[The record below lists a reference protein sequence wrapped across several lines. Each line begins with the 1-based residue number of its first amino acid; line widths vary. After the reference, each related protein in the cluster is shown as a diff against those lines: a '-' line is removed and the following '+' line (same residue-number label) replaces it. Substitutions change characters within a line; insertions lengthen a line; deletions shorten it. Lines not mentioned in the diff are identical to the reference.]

1 MSTPYNGGD
10 FQPYPEH
17 PEGSHPENGTGG
29 QGNYG
34 AQGGSTNYPQYTG
47 DNYADQNQPGQGY
60 DAFEVNTAASMA
72 GASALRFHGQQL
84 TDNAPGDGTSPHPIN
99 DPASN
104 GWFHVKGTGKLEI
117 IEALTWGVK
126 AVFSNAKLWIPLG
139 VVYTALSLLGQFLPG
154 AGSMISLIGVL
165 AFIPW
170 MFGVALQQT
179 LVKQLTY
186 SDAKAPAYGKT
197 LGVTALIG
205 AVVGIVSAILLMV
218 LAFGALTSIDP
229 ATLPDNPDNVSPEE
243 MWNLVRPILGALA
256 VTSVIGLLVMPFFM
270 FQMWYAA
277 DNNGS
282 FGNAFSGG
290 FKAGASNY
298 LKILGFVV
306 LAFLVN
312 IVGAALFFVG
322 LVVTAPATTLAAAH
336 AYRQISGGPVPKEAT
351 A

>member
-1 MSTPYNGGD
+1 MSTPYNGGGYE
-10 FQPYPEH
+10 PYPEH
-17 PEGSHPENGTGG
+17 PEGSHPENG
-29 QGNYG
+29 
-34 AQGGSTNYPQYTG
+34 
-47 DNYADQNQPGQGY
+47 PGYSAYNSPSSPSSANSY

-84 TDNAPGDGTSPHPIN
+84 TDNVPGDGTSPHPIN

-104 GWFHVKGTGKLEI
+104 GWFHVKGNGKLEI

-126 AVFSNAKLWIPLG
+126 AVFANAKLWIPLG
-139 VVYTALSLLGQFLPG
+139 VVYTVLTLLGQFLPG
-154 AGSMISLIGVL
+154 VGSVISMIGML
-165 AFIPW
+165 AFVPW
-170 MFGVALQQT
+170 MVGVVLQQT

-186 SDAKAPAYGKT
+186 NDAKAPAYGKT
-197 LGVTALIG
+197 LGVAALLG
-205 AVVGIVSAILLMV
+205 VVAGIVSTILLMV

-229 ATLPDNPDNVSPEE
+229 ATLPDNPDNVAPEE

-256 VTSVIGLLVMPFFM
+256 VTGVIGLLVMPFFM

-312 IVGAALFFVG
+312 IVGAALLFIG
-322 LVVTAPATTLAAAH
+322 LIVTAPATTLAAAH

>member
-17 PEGSHPENGTGG
+17 PEGSHPENGTDG
-29 QGNYG
+29 QENYG

-84 TDNAPGDGTSPHPIN
+84 TDNAPGDGASPHPIN

-104 GWFHVKGTGKLEI
+104 GWFHVKGNGKLDVM
-117 IEALTWGVK
+117 EALSWGGK
-126 AVFSNAKLWIPLG
+126 ALFANAKLWIPLG
-139 VVYTALSLLGQFLPG
+139 VAYTALAVLGQFLPG
-154 AGSMISLIGVL
+154 AGSMIGSIGMLLL
-165 AFIPW
+165 APW
-170 MFGVALQQT
+170 MVGVALQQT
-179 LVKQLTY
+179 LVRQFTY
-186 SDAKAPAYGKT
+186 NEAKAPAYGKT
-197 LGVTALIG
+197 LGVTALLG
-205 AVVGIVSAILLMV
+205 VVAMIVSMILLMV

-229 ATLPDNPDNVSPEE
+229 TTLPDNPENLSPGE
-243 MWNLVRPILGALA
+243 MWNLLRPILGALA
-256 VTSVIGLLVMPFFM
+256 VTGVIGLLVMPFFS
-270 FQMWYAA
+270 FQTWYAA

-282 FGNAFSGG
+282 FGHAISAG

-306 LAFLVN
+306 LAGLINLV
-312 IVGAALFFVG
+312 GGALFFVG
-322 LVVTAPATTLAAAH
+322 LIVTLPGTMLAAAH

>member
-1 MSTPYNGGD
+1 MSTPYNDGD

-17 PEGSHPENGTGG
+17 PEGSHPENGAGYSAY
-29 QGNYG
+29 N
-34 AQGGSTNYPQYTG
+34 SPNSPSS
-47 DNYADQNQPGQGY
+47 Y

-104 GWFHVKGTGKLEI
+104 GWFHVKGNGKLEI

-126 AVFSNAKLWIPLG
+126 AVFANAKLWIPLG
-139 VVYTALSLLGQFLPG
+139 VVYTVLTLLGQFLPG
-154 AGSMISLIGVL
+154 VGSMISMIGML
-165 AFIPW
+165 AFVPW
-170 MFGVALQQT
+170 MVGVVLQQT

-186 SDAKAPAYGKT
+186 NDAKAPAYGKT
-197 LGVTALIG
+197 LGVAALLG
-205 AVVGIVSAILLMV
+205 VVAGIVSTILLMV

-229 ATLPDNPDNVSPEE
+229 ATLPDNPDNVAPEE

-256 VTSVIGLLVMPFFM
+256 VTGVIGLLVMPFFT
-270 FQMWYAA
+270 FQAWYAA

-282 FGNAFSGG
+282 FGNAISGG
-290 FKAGASNY
+290 FRAGASNY

-306 LAFLVN
+306 LSGLVN
-312 IVGAALFFVG
+312 LVGAALFFVG
-322 LVVTAPATTLAAAH
+322 LVVTVPGTMLAAAH

>member
-1 MSTPYNGGD
+1 MSTPYNDGD

-17 PEGSHPENGTGG
+17 PEGSHPENGAGYSAY
-29 QGNYG
+29 N
-34 AQGGSTNYPQYTG
+34 SPNSPSS
-47 DNYADQNQPGQGY
+47 Y

-104 GWFHVKGTGKLEI
+104 GWFHVKGNGKLEI

-126 AVFSNAKLWIPLG
+126 AVFANAKLWIPLG
-139 VVYTALSLLGQFLPG
+139 VVYTVLTLLGQFLPG
-154 AGSMISLIGVL
+154 VGSMISMIGML
-165 AFIPW
+165 AFVPW
-170 MFGVALQQT
+170 MVGVVLQQT

-197 LGVTALIG
+197 LGVAALLG
-205 AVVGIVSAILLMV
+205 VVAGIVSTILLMV

-256 VTSVIGLLVMPFFM
+256 VTGVIGLLVMPFFT
-270 FQMWYAA
+270 FQAWYAA

-282 FGNAFSGG
+282 FGHAISGG
-290 FKAGASNY
+290 FRAGASNY

-306 LAFLVN
+306 LAGLIN
-312 IVGAALFFVG
+312 LVGAALFFVG
-322 LVVTAPATTLAAAH
+322 LVVTVPGTMLAAAH

>member
-1 MSTPYNGGD
+1 MSTPYNDGD

-17 PEGSHPENGTGG
+17 PEGSHPENGAGYSAYDSP
-29 QGNYG
+29 N
-34 AQGGSTNYPQYTG
+34 SPSS
-47 DNYADQNQPGQGY
+47 Y

-84 TDNAPGDGTSPHPIN
+84 TDNAPGDGASPHPIN

-104 GWFHVKGTGKLEI
+104 GWFHVKGNGKLEI

-126 AVFSNAKLWIPLG
+126 AVFANAKLWIPLG
-139 VVYTALSLLGQFLPG
+139 VVYTVLTLLGQFLPG
-154 AGSMISLIGVL
+154 VGSMISMIGML
-165 AFIPW
+165 AFVPW
-170 MFGVALQQT
+170 MVGVVLQQT

-197 LGVTALIG
+197 LGVAALLG
-205 AVVGIVSAILLMV
+205 VVAGIVSTILLMV

-256 VTSVIGLLVMPFFM
+256 VTGVIGLLVMPFFT
-270 FQMWYAA
+270 FQAWYAA

-282 FGNAFSGG
+282 FGNAISGG

-306 LAFLVN
+306 LAGLIN
-312 IVGAALFFVG
+312 LVGAALFFVG
-322 LVVTAPATTLAAAH
+322 LVVTVPGTMLAAAH

>member
-1 MSTPYNGGD
+1 MSTPYNDGD

-17 PEGSHPENGTGG
+17 PEGSHPENGAGYSAY
-29 QGNYG
+29 N
-34 AQGGSTNYPQYTG
+34 SPNS
-47 DNYADQNQPGQGY
+47 Y

-104 GWFHVKGTGKLEI
+104 GWFHVKGNGKLEI

-126 AVFSNAKLWIPLG
+126 AVFANAKLWIPLG
-139 VVYTALSLLGQFLPG
+139 VVYTVLTLLGQFLPG
-154 AGSMISLIGVL
+154 VGSMISMIGML
-165 AFIPW
+165 AFVPW
-170 MFGVALQQT
+170 MVGVVLQQT

-197 LGVTALIG
+197 LGVAALLG
-205 AVVGIVSAILLMV
+205 VVAGIVSTILLMV

-229 ATLPDNPDNVSPEE
+229 ATLPDNPDNVAPEE
-243 MWNLVRPILGALA
+243 MWNLARPILGALA
-256 VTSVIGLLVMPFFM
+256 VTGVIGLLVMPFFT
-270 FQMWYAA
+270 FQAWYAA

-282 FGNAFSGG
+282 FGNAISGG
-290 FKAGASNY
+290 FRAGASNY

-306 LAFLVN
+306 LAGLIN
-312 IVGAALFFVG
+312 LVGAALFFVG
-322 LVVTAPATTLAAAH
+322 LVVTVPGTMLAAAH

>member
-1 MSTPYNGGD
+1 MSTPYNDGD

-17 PEGSHPENGTGG
+17 PEGSHPENGAGYSAY
-29 QGNYG
+29 N
-34 AQGGSTNYPQYTG
+34 SPNS
-47 DNYADQNQPGQGY
+47 Y

-104 GWFHVKGTGKLEI
+104 GWFHVKGNGKLEI

-126 AVFSNAKLWIPLG
+126 AVFANAKLWIPLG
-139 VVYTALSLLGQFLPG
+139 VVYTVLTLLGQFLPG
-154 AGSMISLIGVL
+154 VGSMISMIGML
-165 AFIPW
+165 AFVPW
-170 MFGVALQQT
+170 MVGVVLQQT

-197 LGVTALIG
+197 LGVAALLG
-205 AVVGIVSAILLMV
+205 VVAGIVSTILLMV

-229 ATLPDNPDNVSPEE
+229 ATLPDNPDNVAPEE

-256 VTSVIGLLVMPFFM
+256 VTGVIGLLVMPFFT
-270 FQMWYAA
+270 FQAWYAA

-282 FGNAFSGG
+282 FGNAISGG

-306 LAFLVN
+306 LAGLIN
-312 IVGAALFFVG
+312 LVGAALFFVG
-322 LVVTAPATTLAAAH
+322 LVVTVPGTMLAAAH

>member
-1 MSTPYNGGD
+1 MSTPYNDGD

-17 PEGSHPENGTGG
+17 PEGSHPENGAGYSAY
-29 QGNYG
+29 N
-34 AQGGSTNYPQYTG
+34 SPNSPSS
-47 DNYADQNQPGQGY
+47 Y
-60 DAFEVNTAASMA
+60 DAFEVSTAASMA

-104 GWFHVKGTGKLEI
+104 GWFHVKGNGKLEI

-126 AVFSNAKLWIPLG
+126 AVFANAKLWIPLG
-139 VVYTALSLLGQFLPG
+139 VVYTVLTLLGQFLPG
-154 AGSMISLIGVL
+154 VGSMISMIGML
-165 AFIPW
+165 AFVPW
-170 MFGVALQQT
+170 MVGVVLQQT

-197 LGVTALIG
+197 LGVAALLG
-205 AVVGIVSAILLMV
+205 VVAGIVSTILLMV

-229 ATLPDNPDNVSPEE
+229 ATLPDNPDNVSPDE

-256 VTSVIGLLVMPFFM
+256 VTGVIGLLVMPFFT
-270 FQMWYAA
+270 FQAWYAA

-282 FGNAFSGG
+282 FGNAISGG
-290 FKAGASNY
+290 FRAGASNY

-306 LAFLVN
+306 LAGLIN
-312 IVGAALFFVG
+312 LVGAALFFVG
-322 LVVTAPATTLAAAH
+322 LVVTVPGTMLAAAH

>member
-1 MSTPYNGGD
+1 MSTPYNDGD

-17 PEGSHPENGTGG
+17 PEGSHPENGAGYSAY
-29 QGNYG
+29 N
-34 AQGGSTNYPQYTG
+34 SPNSPSS
-47 DNYADQNQPGQGY
+47 Y

-104 GWFHVKGTGKLEI
+104 GWFHVKGNGKLEI

-126 AVFSNAKLWIPLG
+126 AVFANAKLWIPLG
-139 VVYTALSLLGQFLPG
+139 VVYTVLTLLGQFLPG
-154 AGSMISLIGVL
+154 VGSMISMIGML
-165 AFIPW
+165 AFVPW
-170 MFGVALQQT
+170 MVGVVLQQT

-186 SDAKAPAYGKT
+186 NDAKAPAYGKT
-197 LGVTALIG
+197 LGVAALLG
-205 AVVGIVSAILLMV
+205 VVAGIVSTILLMV

-229 ATLPDNPDNVSPEE
+229 ATLPDNPDNVAPEE
-243 MWNLVRPILGALA
+243 MWNLARPILGALA
-256 VTSVIGLLVMPFFM
+256 VTGVIGLLVMPFFT
-270 FQMWYAA
+270 FQAWYAA

-282 FGNAFSGG
+282 FGNAISGG
-290 FKAGASNY
+290 FRAGASNY

-306 LAFLVN
+306 LAGLINF
-312 IVGAALFFVG
+312 VGAALFFVG
-322 LVVTAPATTLAAAH
+322 LVVTVPGTMLAAAH

>member
-1 MSTPYNGGD
+1 MSTPYNDGD

-17 PEGSHPENGTGG
+17 PEGSHPENGAGYSAY
-29 QGNYG
+29 N
-34 AQGGSTNYPQYTG
+34 SPNSPSS
-47 DNYADQNQPGQGY
+47 Y
-60 DAFEVNTAASMA
+60 DAFEVSTAASMA

-104 GWFHVKGTGKLEI
+104 GWFHVKGNGKLEI

-126 AVFSNAKLWIPLG
+126 AVFANAKLWIPLG
-139 VVYTALSLLGQFLPG
+139 VVYTVLTLLGQFLPG
-154 AGSMISLIGVL
+154 VGSMISMIGML
-165 AFIPW
+165 AFVPW
-170 MFGVALQQT
+170 MVGVVLQQT

-197 LGVTALIG
+197 LGVAALLG
-205 AVVGIVSAILLMV
+205 VVAGIVSTILLMV

-229 ATLPDNPDNVSPEE
+229 ATLPDNPDNVAPDE

-256 VTSVIGLLVMPFFM
+256 VTGVIGLLVMPFFT
-270 FQMWYAA
+270 FQAWYAA

-282 FGNAFSGG
+282 FGNAISGG
-290 FKAGASNY
+290 FRAGASNY

-306 LAFLVN
+306 LSGLVN
-312 IVGAALFFVG
+312 LVGAALFFVG
-322 LVVTAPATTLAAAH
+322 LVVTVPGTMLAAAH

>member
-1 MSTPYNGGD
+1 MSTPYNDGD

-17 PEGSHPENGTGG
+17 PEGSHPENGAGYSAY
-29 QGNYG
+29 N
-34 AQGGSTNYPQYTG
+34 SPNSPSS
-47 DNYADQNQPGQGY
+47 Y

-104 GWFHVKGTGKLEI
+104 GWFHVKGNGKLEI

-126 AVFSNAKLWIPLG
+126 AVFANAKLWIPLG
-139 VVYTALSLLGQFLPG
+139 VVYTVLTLLGQFLPG
-154 AGSMISLIGVL
+154 VGSMISMIGML
-165 AFIPW
+165 AFVPW
-170 MFGVALQQT
+170 MVGVVLQQT

-197 LGVTALIG
+197 LGVAALLG
-205 AVVGIVSAILLMV
+205 VVAGIVSTILLMV

-229 ATLPDNPDNVSPEE
+229 ATLPDNPDNVSPDE

-256 VTSVIGLLVMPFFM
+256 VTGVIGLLVMPFFT
-270 FQMWYAA
+270 FQAWYAA

-282 FGNAFSGG
+282 FGNAISGG
-290 FKAGASNY
+290 FRAGASNY

-306 LAFLVN
+306 LSGLVN
-312 IVGAALFFVG
+312 LVGAALFFVG
-322 LVVTAPATTLAAAH
+322 LVVTVPGTMLAAAH

>member
-1 MSTPYNGGD
+1 MSTPYNDGD

-17 PEGSHPENGTGG
+17 PEGSHPENGAGYSAYNSPT
-29 QGNYG
+29 
-34 AQGGSTNYPQYTG
+34 SPSS
-47 DNYADQNQPGQGY
+47 Y

-104 GWFHVKGTGKLEI
+104 GWFHVKGNGKLEI

-126 AVFSNAKLWIPLG
+126 AVFANAKLWIPLG
-139 VVYTALSLLGQFLPG
+139 VVYTVLTLLGQFLPG
-154 AGSMISLIGVL
+154 VGSMISMIGML
-165 AFIPW
+165 AFVPW
-170 MFGVALQQT
+170 MVGVVLQQT

-197 LGVTALIG
+197 LGVAALLG
-205 AVVGIVSAILLMV
+205 VVAGIVSTILLMV

-229 ATLPDNPDNVSPEE
+229 ATLPDNPDNVAPEE
-243 MWNLVRPILGALA
+243 MWNLARPILGALA
-256 VTSVIGLLVMPFFM
+256 VTGVIGLLVMPFFT
-270 FQMWYAA
+270 FQAWYAA

-282 FGNAFSGG
+282 FGNAISGG
-290 FKAGASNY
+290 FRAGASNY

-306 LAFLVN
+306 LSGLVN
-312 IVGAALFFVG
+312 LVGGALFFVG
-322 LVVTAPATTLAAAH
+322 LVVTVPGTMLAAAH

>member
-1 MSTPYNGGD
+1 MSTPYNDGD

-17 PEGSHPENGTGG
+17 PEGSHPENGAGYSAY
-29 QGNYG
+29 N
-34 AQGGSTNYPQYTG
+34 SPNSPSS
-47 DNYADQNQPGQGY
+47 Y

-104 GWFHVKGTGKLEI
+104 GWFHVKGNGKLEI

-126 AVFSNAKLWIPLG
+126 AVFANAKLWIPLG
-139 VVYTALSLLGQFLPG
+139 VVYTVLTLLGQFLPG
-154 AGSMISLIGVL
+154 VGSMISMIGML
-165 AFIPW
+165 AFVPW
-170 MFGVALQQT
+170 MVGVVLQQT
-179 LVKQLTY
+179 LVKQLAY
-186 SDAKAPAYGKT
+186 NDAKAPAYGKT
-197 LGVTALIG
+197 LGVAALLG
-205 AVVGIVSAILLMV
+205 VVAGIVSTILLMV

-229 ATLPDNPDNVSPEE
+229 ATLPDNPDNVAPEE

-256 VTSVIGLLVMPFFM
+256 VTGVIGLLVMPFFT
-270 FQMWYAA
+270 FQAWYAA

-282 FGNAFSGG
+282 FGNAISGG
-290 FKAGASNY
+290 FRAGASNY

-306 LAFLVN
+306 LAGLIN
-312 IVGAALFFVG
+312 LVGAALFFVG
-322 LVVTAPATTLAAAH
+322 LVVTVPGTMLAAAH